1 MYFLLWFV
9 ALGIVG
15 GWFSGK
21 VMAGNSHHGRV
32 MDVLMGLGG
41 AVVTGITA
49 GSLVRLGLWGFV
61 YSSVCALL
69 GATLLTVLIAFMN
82 GRKYA

>member
-21 VMAGNSHHGRV
+21 LMTGNSHSRV
-32 MDVLMGLGG
+32 MDVIMGVGGGVAIGVSTGSLGG
-41 AVVTGITA
+41 
-49 GSLVRLGLWGFV
+49 LGLWGFA
-61 YSSVCALL
+61 YASVSALL
-69 GATLLTVLIAFMN
+69 GGVLLTVLIAFMN

>member
-21 VMAGNSHHGRV
+21 VMEGNSHGPV
-32 MDVLMGLGG
+32 MDVLMGLSG
-41 AVVTGITA
+41 AVATGITA
-49 GSLVRLGLWGFV
+49 GSLVRMGLWGFV

-69 GATLLTVLIAFMN
+69 AAALLTAFAAFMN